1 MKENSLS
8 FFQLLSLFDN
18 KIFQRENI
26 GTISATEKL
35 RRDTKQNSKNETAS
49 YHRRKKINQHQ
60 RRHRLHFFRIAQK
73 RVLWLLAT
81 NEIFLFYGFSS
92 GSKKVRLLFCRNHF
106 QEHTREKTMARLT
119 ANKDPALDLEELAL
133 VYLKASFFQMLMSM
147 SLS

>member
-35 RRDTKQNSKNETAS
+35 RRDTKQNLKNETAS
-49 YHRRKKINQHQ
+49 YHRRKKSININDDNGCI
-60 RRHRLHFFRIAQK
+60 FFRIAQK

-92 GSKKVRLLFCRNHF
+92 GSKKV
-106 QEHTREKTMARLT
+106 
-119 ANKDPALDLEELAL
+119 
-133 VYLKASFFQMLMSM
+133 
-147 SLS
+147 